1 MRLCTSLLLFAA
13 LASAEVSKTPFTVAA
28 RTSRTAVWVGDR
40 FEYVVRVEYQPE
52 LEFVKDH
59 LKKDEIDLQPFEILA
74 AATATGTLPQGGKY
88 LELRLQ
94 LTTYATNATEIAI
107 PPITLF
113 YFKQAR
119 GPDKEDTPAEAV
131 NIPAFPMA
139 VRDTVIDAS
148 LGIRDRRPPLPID
161 PMSWIVPGMLGVCGL
176 AAIAIG
182 GTRIALAQFRLGVWE
197 QKLAERS
204 RMKSLQQSMEEI
216 RRTPAATPLELAS
229 FYDKASEILRGLAAE
244 KLGDGAGLT
253 PNELKQA
260 LTAAGDPERH
270 AIVLSE
276 LLAQCDL
283 IRYTPDGMERG
294 RRLHSEF
301 LTKLAELTERP

>member
-13 LASAEVSKTPFTVAA
+13 IASAEVSKTPFTVAA

-40 FEYVVRVEYQPE
+40 FDYVVRVEYQPE

-94 LTTYATNATEIAI
+94 LTTYATNATEIPI

-119 GPDKEDTPAEAV
+119 GSDKEDAPAEAV

-139 VRDTVIDAS
+139 VRNTVIDAS
-148 LGIRDRRPPLPID
+148 LGIRDQRPPLPID
-161 PMSWIVPGMLGVCGL
+161 RMSWIVPGMLGLCGL

-182 GTRIALAQFRLGVWE
+182 GGRIALAQFRLGVWE

-204 RMKSLQQSMEEI
+204 RTKSLQQSMEEI
-216 RRTPAATPLELAS
+216 RRTPAATPLELAA

-260 LTAAGDPERH
+260 LTAAGDPEHH

-283 IRYTPDGMERG
+283 IRYTPDGMEQG

>member
-1 MRLCTSLLLFAA
+1 MKLFTALLGFAA
-13 LASAEVSKTPFTVAA
+13 LAAADVSTAPFTVAA
-28 RTSRTAVWVGDR
+28 RSSRTAVWVGDR

-59 LKKDEIDLQPFEILA
+59 LRKDEIDVQPFEVLA
-74 AATATGTLPQGGKY
+74 AATATGTLPQGRKY

-94 LTTYATNATEIAI
+94 LTTYAATATEIAI

-113 YFKQAR
+113 YFRQVR
-119 GPDKEDTPAEAV
+119 GPDKEDAPAEAI

-139 VRDTVIDAS
+139 VRGTVIDAS

-161 PMSWIVPGMLGVCGL
+161 RMSWIIPGMLGLCGL
-176 AAIAIG
+176 AVIAIG
-182 GTRIALAQFRLGVWE
+182 GGRIALAQFRLGVWE

-204 RMKSLQQSMEEI
+204 RQKSLQQSMEEI
-216 RRTPAATPLELAS
+216 RCTPAATPLELAS

-253 PNELKQA
+253 PHEMKLA
-260 LTAAGDPERH
+260 LTAAGDAEHH
-270 AIVLSE
+270 ATVISE

-283 IRYTPDGMERG
+283 IRYTPDGMEQG
-294 RRLHSEF
+294 RRLHAEF
-301 LTKLAELTERP
+301 LAKFAELNERP

>member
-1 MRLCTSLLLFAA
+1 MRLCAALLLFAA
-13 LASAEVSKTPFTVAA
+13 LAASDVSKAPFTIAA

-59 LKKDEIDLQPFEILA
+59 LKKDEIDVQPFEILA
-74 AATATGTLPQGGKY
+74 ATTATGTLPQGRKF

-94 LTTYATNATEIAI
+94 LTTYAANATEIAI

-119 GPDKEDTPAEAV
+119 GSDKEDAPAEAI

-139 VRDTVIDAS
+139 VRNTVIDAS

-161 PMSWIVPGMLGVCGL
+161 ALSWIIPGMLGLCGL
-176 AAIAIG
+176 AVIAIG
-182 GTRIALAQFRLGVWE
+182 GGRIALAQFRLGVWE

-204 RMKSLQQSMEEI
+204 RKKSLRQSMEEI

-244 KLGDGAGLT
+244 KLGDAAGLT

-260 LTAAGDPERH
+260 LSAAGDPEHH
-270 AIVLSE
+270 ATVLSE

-283 IRYTPDGMERG
+283 IRYTPDGMEQG
-294 RRLHSEF
+294 RRLHPEF
-301 LTKLAELTERP
+301 LTKFAELTERP

>member
-1 MRLCTSLLLFAA
+1 MRLFAALLLFAA
-13 LASAEVSKTPFTVAA
+13 LAAGDSSKVPFTITA

-40 FEYVVRVEYQPE
+40 FEYVVRVDYQPE

-59 LKKDEIDLQPFEILA
+59 LTKDEIDLHPFEILA
-74 AATATGTLPQGGKY
+74 ASTATGTLPQGRKF

-94 LTTYATNATEIAI
+94 LTTYAANAAETAI
-107 PPITLF
+107 PPMTLY

-119 GPDKEDTPAEAV
+119 GSDKEDAPAEAV

-139 VRDTVIDAS
+139 VRNTVIDAS
-148 LGIRDRRPPLPID
+148 VGIRDQRPPLPID
-161 PMSWIVPGMLGVCGL
+161 RMLWIIPGMLGLCGL
-176 AAIAIG
+176 AVIAIG
-182 GTRIALAQFRLGVWE
+182 GGRIALVRLRSGVRE

-204 RMKSLQQSMEEI
+204 RKKSLQQSVEEI
-216 RRTPAATPLELAS
+216 RRTPAATPAELAN

-253 PNELKQA
+253 PHELKQA
-260 LTAAGDPERH
+260 LTAAGDPEHH
-270 AIVLSE
+270 ATVLSE

-283 IRYTPDGMERG
+283 IRYTPDGMEQG
-294 RRLHSEF
+294 RRLHPEF
-301 LTKLAELTERP
+301 LNKFAELTERL